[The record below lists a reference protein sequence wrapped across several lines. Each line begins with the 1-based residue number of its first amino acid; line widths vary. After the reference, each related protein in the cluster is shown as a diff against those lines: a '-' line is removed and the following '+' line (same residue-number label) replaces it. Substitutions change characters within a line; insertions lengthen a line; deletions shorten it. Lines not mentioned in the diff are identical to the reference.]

1 MRMRWLPIFLLS
13 PLAVPMAQVEARDI
27 MELPVGSVV
36 KNSVTIGN
44 KQVPL
49 LKGDWKILQSDG
61 SLHRASGAPIGGVVL
76 VRATGDAAVYIYT
89 NLDIARSAGWK
100 RSRGICDR
108 DNVHFNRSD
117 KNYNPQEADCWQ
129 VNHFVNTYS
138 TKRSAFYNRIKQ
150 WMRDNLSTSS
160 LVQLQY
166 FYNDAYDFIIVTYY
180 FNPTKY
186 GFPTLLEISWN
197 GSDWHRYAVRGD
209 PRREGFIAAAKAL
222 GEKLH
227 VLIRRGFRKKLDG
240 YVADLDLEFPG

>member
-1 MRMRWLPIFLLS
+1 MWTRWFPISLVSL
-13 PLAVPMAQVEARDI
+13 LAVPMAQVEARDI
-27 MELPVGSVV
+27 MEMPVDTVV

-76 VRATGDAAVYIYT
+76 VRAGGDAAVYIYT
-89 NLDIARSAGWK
+89 NLDIARAGGWK
-100 RSRGICDR
+100 RSRSVCDR
-108 DNVHFNRSD
+108 DNVHFNQSD

-129 VNHFVNTYS
+129 VNHYVNTYS
-138 TKRSAFYNRIKQ
+138 TKGSAFYNRLKQ

-160 LVQLQY
+160 LIMLQY
-166 FYNDAYDFIIVTYY
+166 FHNDAYDFIWISYY
-180 FNPTKY
+180 FDPTKF
-186 GFPTLLEISWN
+186 GFPSLLEVSWT

-209 PRREGFIAAAKAL
+209 PRREGFIEAAKAL

-240 YVADLDLEFPG
+240 YVANLDIESPG